1 MYTEKER
8 AKLLIQAATAVST
21 YPEVEGIVQ
30 VGSGVDG
37 FGDQYSD
44 IDLIFSTFSA
54 DQLASLR
61 TRVERMFSD
70 AVYIRPKP
78 LPAGVFLYVFL
89 KNGLEFDIVLLP
101 TRALQVRS
109 SHWKILTDKTGQ
121 VLQRMHSSQLEEMD
135 QQTFRGTLVEWEF
148 EIIYALRGILFEIQR
163 ENFLYVLSRMEFVR
177 DKLVRLQCYYEK
189 KETHQF
195 KDYRTLDEDFQLR
208 LRGDLSAGACPP
220 ADAQLHPAAIAAVFK
235 AAQRQSG
242 LGDRQQDAGHPQ
254 SLGPEKGRERVRKMF
269 LQVEQQDLAQ
279 EVATVSGQFR
289 QNLEELV
296 EGISRTAATFCGA
309 CF

>member
-54 DQLASLR
+54 DQLAFLR
-61 TRVERMFSD
+61 TRVERMFAD

-101 TRALQVRS
+101 TQALQVRS

-121 VLQRMHSSQLEEMD
+121 VLQRMHPPSWRKWTSRPSAARWWSGSLRLSMRCGASCLRFSGK
-135 QQTFRGTLVEWEF
+135 TFCTSFPGWSLCGTSWCGCSATMRRRRPTSL
-148 EIIYALRGILFEIQR
+148 
-163 ENFLYVLSRMEFVR
+163 
-177 DKLVRLQCYYEK
+177 
-189 KETHQF
+189 

-208 LRGDLSAGACPP
+208 LRGTYPLELARQPMLSCTQRLL
-220 ADAQLHPAAIAAVFK
+220 QL
-235 AAQRQSG
+235 
-242 LGDRQQDAGHPQ
+242 
-254 SLGPEKGRERVRKMF
+254 F
-269 LQVEQQDLAQ
+269 LKQHSDNQVWEID
-279 EVATVSGQFR
+279 
-289 QNLEELV
+289 
-296 EGISRTAATFCGA
+296 SRMLDILKV
-309 CF
+309 

>member
-1 MYTEKER
+1 MCR
-8 AKLLIQAATAVST
+8 WA
-21 YPEVEGIVQ
+21 P
-30 VGSGVDG
+30 DG

-61 TRVERMFSD
+61 TRVERMFAD

-101 TRALQVRS
+101 TQALQVRS

-208 LRGDLSAGACPP
+208 LRGTYPLELARQPMLSCTQRLL
-220 ADAQLHPAAIAAVFK
+220 QL
-235 AAQRQSG
+235 
-242 LGDRQQDAGHPQ
+242 
-254 SLGPEKGRERVRKMF
+254 F
-269 LQVEQQDLAQ
+269 LKQHSDNQVWEID
-279 EVATVSGQFR
+279 
-289 QNLEELV
+289 
-296 EGISRTAATFCGA
+296 SRMLDILKV
-309 CF
+309 

>member
-61 TRVERMFSD
+61 NRVERMFSD

-101 TRALQVRS
+101 TRAL
-109 SHWKILTDKTGQ
+109 
-121 VLQRMHSSQLEEMD
+121 
-135 QQTFRGTLVEWEF
+135 
-148 EIIYALRGILFEIQR
+148 
-163 ENFLYVLSRMEFVR
+163 
-177 DKLVRLQCYYEK
+177 
-189 KETHQF
+189 
-195 KDYRTLDEDFQLR
+195 
-208 LRGDLSAGACPP
+208 AGALLPLE
-220 ADAQLHPAAIAAVFK
+220 D
-235 AAQRQSG
+235 S
-242 LGDRQQDAGHPQ
+242 DR
-254 SLGPEKGRERVRKMF
+254 
-269 LQVEQQDLAQ
+269 
-279 EVATVSGQFR
+279 
-289 QNLEELV
+289 
-296 EGISRTAATFCGA
+296 
-309 CF
+309 

>member
-61 TRVERMFSD
+61 NRVERMFSD

-78 LPAGVFLYVFL
+78 LPTGVFLYVFL

-177 DKLVRLQCYYEK
+177 DKLVRLQCHYEK
-189 KETHQF
+189 REIHQF
-195 KDYRTLDEDFQLR
+195 KDYRKLDEDFQLR
-208 LRGDLSAGACPP
+208 LRGTYPLELARQPMLSCTQRLL
-220 ADAQLHPAAIAAVFK
+220 QL
-235 AAQRQSG
+235 
-242 LGDRQQDAGHPQ
+242 
-254 SLGPEKGRERVRKMF
+254 F
-269 LQVEQQDLAQ
+269 LKQHSDNQVWEID
-279 EVATVSGQFR
+279 
-289 QNLEELV
+289 
-296 EGISRTAATFCGA
+296 SRMLDILKV
-309 CF
+309 

>member
-61 TRVERMFSD
+61 TRVERMFAD

-208 LRGDLSAGACPP
+208 LRGTYPP
-220 ADAQLHPAAIAAVFK
+220 ADAQLYPASAAAVFK

-242 LGDRQQDAGHPQ
+242 LGDRQPDAGHPQ
-254 SLGPEKGRERVRKMF
+254 GLGP
-269 LQVEQQDLAQ
+269 AQ
-279 EVATVSGQFR
+279 ERSGHEDIVF
-289 QNLEELV
+289 
-296 EGISRTAATFCGA
+296 AD
-309 CF
+309 

>member
-89 KNGLEFDIVLLP
+89 KK
-101 TRALQVRS
+101 RA
-109 SHWKILTDKTGQ
+109 
-121 VLQRMHSSQLEEMD
+121 
-135 QQTFRGTLVEWEF
+135 
-148 EIIYALRGILFEIQR
+148 GI
-163 ENFLYVLSRMEFVR
+163 
-177 DKLVRLQCYYEK
+177 
-189 KETHQF
+189 
-195 KDYRTLDEDFQLR
+195 
-208 LRGDLSAGACPP
+208 
-220 ADAQLHPAAIAAVFK
+220 
-235 AAQRQSG
+235 
-242 LGDRQQDAGHPQ
+242 
-254 SLGPEKGRERVRKMF
+254 
-269 LQVEQQDLAQ
+269 
-279 EVATVSGQFR
+279 
-289 QNLEELV
+289 
-296 EGISRTAATFCGA
+296 
-309 CF
+309 

>member
-61 TRVERMFSD
+61 NRVERMFSD

-89 KNGLEFDIVLLP
+89 KTGWN
-101 TRALQVRS
+101 
-109 SHWKILTDKTGQ
+109 LT
-121 VLQRMHSSQLEEMD
+121 S
-135 QQTFRGTLVEWEF
+135 
-148 EIIYALRGILFEIQR
+148 
-163 ENFLYVLSRMEFVR
+163 
-177 DKLVRLQCYYEK
+177 CC
-189 KETHQF
+189 
-195 KDYRTLDEDFQLR
+195 
-208 LRGDLSAGACPP
+208 CPP
-220 ADAQLHPAAIAAVFK
+220 
-235 AAQRQSG
+235 
-242 LGDRQQDAGHPQ
+242 
-254 SLGPEKGRERVRKMF
+254 GRCRCAPPTGRF
-269 LQVEQQDLAQ
+269 
-279 EVATVSGQFR
+279 
-289 QNLEELV
+289 
-296 EGISRTAATFCGA
+296 
-309 CF
+309 